1 MGAATLGVAIVAT
14 VLACE
19 RFFPESYEKTFS
31 NYEAALRHPA
41 IGPQGPVPLYTP
53 RSAVDIRIR
62 TMVESSASWMSFRAP
77 TTDIATMVRSCTPV
91 AENAVEYPRV
101 TPKGWWPRGLSRGEK
116 RGDLHYEYY
125 RCRARAF
132 TAVDPQHGEVFEWQL
147 DH

>member
-1 MGAATLGVAIVAT
+1 MASSRRLKLLMGAATLGVAIVAT

-77 TTDIATMVRSCTPV
+77 RTDIARIVRSCMSDE
-91 AENAVEYPRV
+91 ENAVDYFQFCPN
-101 TPKGWWPRGLSRGEK
+101 G
-116 RGDLHYEYY
+116 
-125 RCRARAF
+125 
-132 TAVDPQHGEVFEWQL
+132 
-147 DH
+147 